1 MKIMLRAAMMAL
13 SIANIGSA
21 HAHAQAP
28 APHAA
33 LIATVLSSQVG
44 AR

>member
-21 HAHAQAP
+21 HARAP

-33 LIATVLSSQVG
+33 SIETVLSSQAG